1 LCWGGVSWQLFVVE
15 GLRLTLWFVS
25 ANNLMRT
32 IAKRVATAR
41 GYTRDAAAFK
51 ICPDDGEGDGRL
63 TQLDPRFP
71 SGWL

>member
-1 LCWGGVSWQLFVVE
+1 LFAVE
-15 GLRLTLWFVS
+15 SLRLTLWFAS
-25 ANNLMRT
+25 ANSLMRT
-32 IAKRVATAR
+32 IAKRVTTVK

-51 ICPDDGEGDGRL
+51 ICVMTVREKRL